1 MDIKEAAA
9 RIKPFLDDPAF
20 DFLLERMRERI
31 TNNEDHLVQDL
42 SLSDEALLQKMKR
55 LSNMRIHLTAFRSEM
70 QSVIMECENLI
81 DMEQYTDAP
90 APVEVPQE

>member
-42 SLSDEALLQKMKR
+42 SYQMRHFFKR
-55 LSNMRIHLTAFRSEM
+55 
-70 QSVIMECENLI
+70 
-81 DMEQYTDAP
+81 
-90 APVEVPQE
+90 